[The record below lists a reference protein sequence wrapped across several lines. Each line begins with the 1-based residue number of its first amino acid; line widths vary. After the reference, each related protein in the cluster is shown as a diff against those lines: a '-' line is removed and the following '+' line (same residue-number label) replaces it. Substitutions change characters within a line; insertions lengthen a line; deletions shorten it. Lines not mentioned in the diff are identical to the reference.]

1 MRLTAHIEH
10 AILTVQYYL
19 NGLIYLFFAYS
30 YVNEHVFL
38 PLKIKSPFR
47 GVTNSTDS
55 GADYCSVPL
64 ASNFVVIN
72 T

>member
-30 YVNEHVFL
+30 CVNEHVFF

-47 GVTNSTDS
+47 GVTSS
-55 GADYCSVPL
+55 PRWADYCSVPL